1 MANKEEEIRK
11 KNLNIASISLNGV
24 IYAGRSLVRDL
35 YTIIYGMM
43 VTNLIIKLI
52 NMPILNMCLN
62 RLKIILN
69 NFYSYA
75 NHIIILWSGQKRLQM
90 INSEDFSELER

>member
-1 MANKEEEIRK
+1 MVNKEEEIRK
-11 KNLNIASISLNGV
+11 KNLNIVSISLNGV

-62 RLKIILN
+62 RLKTIIN

-75 NHIIILWSGQKRLQM
+75 NHIIILWSGPKRLQM
-90 INSEDFSELER
+90 INSEDFLELER

>member
-1 MANKEEEIRK
+1 MVNKEEEIRK
-11 KNLNIASISLNGV
+11 KNLSIVSISLNGV

-35 YTIIYGMM
+35 CTIIYGMM
-43 VTNLIIKLI
+43 VMSQIIKLI

-62 RLKIILN
+62 RLKTILN
-69 NFYSYA
+69 SFYSYA

>member
-1 MANKEEEIRK
+1 MVNKEEEIRK
-11 KNLNIASISLNGV
+11 KNLSLVGISLNGV

-35 YTIIYGMM
+35 YTIISGMM
-43 VTNLIIKLI
+43 VTNLITRLI

-62 RLKIILN
+62 RLKTILN

-90 INSEDFSELER
+90 INSEDFLELER

>member
-35 YTIIYGMM
+35 FTTMFGMM
-43 VTNLIIKLI
+43 VMSQITRLI
-52 NMPILNMCLN
+52 NMPILIMCLN
-62 RLKIILN
+62 RLKTILN

-90 INSEDFSELER
+90 INSEDFLELER

>member
-1 MANKEEEIRK
+1 MANQEEEIRK
-11 KNLNIASISLNGV
+11 KNLNIVSISPNGV

-35 YTIIYGMM
+35 YTTMSGMM

-52 NMPILNMCLN
+52 NMPILIMCLN
-62 RLKIILN
+62 RLKTILN
-69 NFYSYA
+69 SFYSYA
-75 NHIIILWSGQKRLQM
+75 NHIIILWSGPKRLQM